1 MVSLN
6 IFGNLAPYLGV
17 ILSGLPNTLILT
29 FGGFGIG
36 LLAGPL
42 LAFLEVYGPP
52 PVARL
57 AAAVE
62 ETIRGIPLL
71 VIMFLVY
78 FGLPELGVNLSPVA
92 AAVLAI
98 GIRSLAY
105 QSQIIRSAILS
116 IPYSQWEAALSLG
129 MTPASAFINVIAPQA
144 FRIAIPGLV
153 NQFTI
158 DLKDTSIAYAIGVAE
173 IFTQSVHVAQV
184 ILDYLSP
191 LLFVGLIYFI
201 LTYTASSLASI
212 LYRKLMI
219 PGLGGGGGVTVA

>member
-1 MVSLN
+1 LPLN
-6 IFGNLAPYLGV
+6 IFSHLAPYVGV

-36 LLAGPL
+36 LAFGPL
-42 LAFLEVYGPP
+42 LAFLEVYAPRP
-52 PVARL
+52 IAR
-57 AAAVE
+57 AAAALE

-78 FGLPELGVNLSPVA
+78 FGLPEIGIRLDPVTA
-92 AAVLAI
+92 AIVSI
-98 GIRSLAY
+98 GIRSFAY

-129 MTPASAFINVIAPQA
+129 MTPASAFLNVIAPQA
-144 FRIAIPGLV
+144 IRIAIPGLV

-201 LTYTASSLASI
+201 LTYTASSLSSA
-212 LYRKLMI
+212 LYKKLMI
-219 PGLGGGGGVTVA
+219 PGLGGGGGVSVA

>member
-1 MVSLN
+1 LTLN
-6 IFGNLAPYLGV
+6 IFSSLAPYVGV

-36 LLAGPL
+36 LALGPL

-52 PVARL
+52 LVAK
-57 AAAVE
+57 AAAALE

-78 FGLPELGVNLSPVA
+78 FGLPELGLRLDPVTA
-92 AAVLAI
+92 AIVAI
-98 GIRSLAY
+98 GIRSFAY

-129 MTPASAFINVIAPQA
+129 MSPASAFLNVIAPQA
-144 FRIAIPGLV
+144 VRIAIPGLV

-184 ILDYLSP
+184 ILDYLTP

-212 LYRKLMI
+212 LHRKLMI
-219 PGLGGGGGVTVA
+219 PGLGTGGGVSVA

>member
-1 MVSLN
+1 MPSLSS
-6 IFGNLAPYLGV
+6 IFENLEPYIGV

-36 LLAGPL
+36 LIVGPL
-42 LAFLEVYGPP
+42 LAFLEVYGPRP
-52 PVARL
+52 LARL

-62 ETIRGIPLL
+62 EVIRGIPLL

-78 FGLPELGVNLSPVA
+78 FGLPELGVRLDPLT
-92 AAVLAI
+92 AAVVSI

-116 IPYSQWEAALSLG
+116 IPAGQWEAALALG
-129 MTPASAFINVIAPQA
+129 MSPLEAFVNVIAPQA

-153 NQFTI
+153 NQFTV

-173 IFTQSVHVAQV
+173 IFTQSVHVAQI

-212 LYRKLMI
+212 LYRRVAI
-219 PGLGGGGGVTVA
+219 PGLGGGAQP